1 MSCYRRVLNPML
13 YLETNL
19 QYIYQNFLPT
29 SRRYRVENLG
39 KCWLKFDTLP
49 ITIKEMDK
57 HVNQTFFSSDF
68 LGHQIKAKQRM

>member
-13 YLETNL
+13 YLETNI

-49 ITIKEMDK
+49 ITIKEMD
-57 HVNQTFFSSDF
+57 N
-68 LGHQIKAKQRM
+68 M